1 MTPWLI
7 AWILAT
13 PPAPTAAPPRR
24 PTDPAR
30 AATAAKTTP
39 TTHALFGVVTEQA
52 PLHCDRG
59 APGDP
64 PTERWGAPYYE
75 IGFVRLVDPAFD
87 PKPLVGRPVL
97 ALGTPRDGPAPD
109 RPDNCLAHQMRSDWI
124 YGKSGIRVR
133 RTHPPHTAF
142 HPSSVTPLGAEVLSA
157 HRTGDQIEITFHNP
171 LDRPLTDLVLTLH
184 HEGCYGKPLAAE
196 RAAATPALP
205 PGEAFTARLPAIV
218 DIEGRRGTHH
228 AAAAV
233 TITAT
238 GEAVGFDLDVPLAAL
253 GAAVACPDE
262 PPAAAT
268 PPDPGD

>member
-1 MTPWLI
+1 MAPWLI

-13 PPAPTAAPPRR
+13 PPASAAAPPLR
-24 PTDPAR
+24 PAEPPR
-30 AATAAKTTP
+30 AAAHKPAPLP

-52 PLHCDRG
+52 SLDCQRG
-59 APGDP
+59 VPGDTP
-64 PTERWGAPYYE
+64 VERWGPPYYE

-97 ALGTPRDGPAPD
+97 ALGTPRDGPAPA
-109 RPDNCLAHQMRSDWI
+109 RPDTCLAHQMRSDWI
-124 YGKSGIRVR
+124 YGKSGVRVR
-133 RTHPPHTAF
+133 RTRPPHVAF
-142 HPSSVTPLGAEVLSA
+142 HPTSVTPLGDEVLTA
-157 HRTGDQIEITFHNP
+157 RRTGDQIEITFHNP

-184 HEGCYGKPLAAE
+184 HEGCYGKPGATE

-218 DIEGRRGTHH
+218 DIEGRRGAHH

-253 GAAVACPDE
+253 GAAVACPED
-262 PPAAAT
+262 PPAA
-268 PPDPGD
+268 PPAAP